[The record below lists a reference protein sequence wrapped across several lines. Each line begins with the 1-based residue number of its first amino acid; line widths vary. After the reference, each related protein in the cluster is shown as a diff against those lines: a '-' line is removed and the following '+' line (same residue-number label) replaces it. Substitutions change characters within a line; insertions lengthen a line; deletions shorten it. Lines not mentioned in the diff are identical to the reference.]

1 MIVDT
6 RGSKFEFSGFNDEI
20 LNKVLS
26 SLLFKNWIDSLD
38 KSLSIKSIKLQ
49 SYKMNDKDIIYIKLD
64 TIFERFNRKIPR
76 IIVLEG
82 NSVEVLTK
90 IICTETRI
98 IYTILV
104 RKIVITSGG
113 FQYILPFEK
122 THTIVPDQNYVAE
135 FFKRITGF
143 DEDSSSFINLIE
155 STEEC
160 QYNAL
165 NAFCGPSD
173 SRVYPFLLEKEMHEK
188 DIKSLDGKEIGPDT
202 HLHIVPFDEYPQ
214 YVYDGV
220 STAPLAVIDHS
231 KKD

>member
-1 MIVDT
+1 MIDQENQSNIHNQLV
-6 RGSKFEFSGFNDEI
+6 GSLYQTNLKSGYF
-20 LNKVLS
+20 
-26 SLLFKNWIDSLD
+26 
-38 KSLSIKSIKLQ
+38 
-49 SYKMNDKDIIYIKLD
+49 
-64 TIFERFNRKIPR
+64 T
-76 IIVLEG
+76 
-82 NSVEVLTK
+82 
-90 IICTETRI
+90 
-98 IYTILV
+98 
-104 RKIVITSGG
+104 
-113 FQYILPFEK
+113 
-122 THTIVPDQNYVAE
+122 E